1 MSTDTS
7 GVGHVA
13 DKAEM
18 TSEAGAQK
26 KKTRAK
32 KFMFLKVGDNTY
44 ALPLNCV
51 REVLG
56 LGQIS
61 TLPNMPEYFAG
72 LINLRGKIISA
83 VYLEKSLNFIERVE
97 VQEHSRRPCVI
108 ITEVGGRMFGAI
120 VDDVVEVLAV
130 PDENID
136 HAVDNLNN
144 REVFDG
150 IIKKDGAQLAPI
162 LNLDKALRI
171 NEIIL
176 LNNQLSA

>member
-1 MSTDTS
+1 MSTGSS

-18 TSEAGAQK
+18 TSESGAQK

-83 VYLEKSLNFIERVE
+83 VYLEKSLNFNLTCRNPRTLPQTVCDYHRSRVE
-97 VQEHSRRPCVI
+97 ECLELSSMMLSR
-108 ITEVGGRMFGAI
+108 F
-120 VDDVVEVLAV
+120 
-130 PDENID
+130 
-136 HAVDNLNN
+136 
-144 REVFDG
+144 
-150 IIKKDGAQLAPI
+150 
-162 LNLDKALRI
+162 
-171 NEIIL
+171 
-176 LNNQLSA
+176 